1 MRRIVVHDP
10 GGPEQMLLESVDAPV
25 PGPVDLLISVAA
37 AGVNFIDV
45 YFRTGQYK
53 AERPLTLGSEA
64 AGTVVAV
71 GSSVTGFEVGDRV
84 AYAMVRGAYAE
95 QVVVPAAQVV
105 KLPDAVSLE
114 VAAAAMLQGM
124 TAHYLTRSTFP
135 VEAGQTCL
143 VHAAAGG
150 AGGLIVQMAHQ
161 RGARTIGTVSS
172 EAKAREARELGCDDV
187 IIYTEQDF
195 ETEVRA
201 LTDGRGVDVV
211 YDSVGLTTFDK
222 GLKVLRPRG
231 MMVLF
236 GQSSGAV
243 APIDP
248 QLLNAR
254 GSVFLTRPS
263 LAHYVAS
270 PDELQWRATDLM
282 HMIVS
287 GALTIRIGG
296 RYALA
301 DAAQAHR
308 DLEGRKT
315 TGKLVLQVR

>member
-1 MRRIVVHDP
+1 MQRIVVREP
-10 GGPEQMLLESVDAPV
+10 GGPEQMVLESVEAPL
-25 PGPVDLLISVAA
+25 PGPRDLLINVEA
-37 AGVNFIDV
+37 AGINFIDV

-53 AERPLTLGSEA
+53 AERPIVLGNEA

-71 GSSVTGFEVGDRV
+71 GTDVEGFEAGDRV

-95 QVVVPAAQVV
+95 QVAVPADQVV
-105 KLPDAVSLE
+105 KLPGAVSLE
-114 VAAAAMLQGM
+114 VAAASMLQGM

-150 AGGLIVQMAHQ
+150 AGGLVVQMARQ
-161 RGARTIGTVSS
+161 RGARTIGTVST
-172 EAKAREARELGCDDV
+172 EAKAREARDLGCDHV

-201 LTDGRGVDVV
+201 LTAGRGVDVV

-243 APIDP
+243 PPIDP
-248 QLLNAR
+248 QVLNAR
-254 GSVFLTRPS
+254 GSVFLARPS
-263 LAHYVAS
+263 LGHYVAT
-270 PDELQWRATDLM
+270 PDELRWRATDLM
-282 HMIVS
+282 NMIVS

-308 DLEGRKT
+308 DLESRRT
-315 TGKLVLQVR
+315 TGKLILQVR